1 MNLVIEKGRLT
12 KAPEMSYTANG
23 KCVATFTI
31 AVAKIVRKDAPADT
45 PRANFIRCVAWE
57 NTAQFIGNYFDKG
70 SEILV
75 TGSLETRN
83 YKAKDGSA
91 RYVTEVK
98 VSQAEFCGSKPS
110 NSTSQPQGEFEGGSN
125 VQDEDIPF

>member
-12 KAPEMSYTANG
+12 KAPELSYTANA
-23 KCVATFTI
+23 KCVATYNIT
-31 AVAKIVRKDAPADT
+31 VAKIVRKDAPADT

-57 NTAQFIGNYFDKG
+57 NTAQFIGNYFGKG

-75 TGSLETRN
+75 TGSLEERN
-83 YKAKDGSA
+83 YKAKDGST

-98 VSQAEFCGSKPS
+98 VTHAEFCGSKS
-110 NSTSQPQGEFEGGSN
+110 GNGTSQPQGEFEGGSN

>member
-45 PRANFIRCVAWE
+45 PRAQRSSSATTLTRGV
-57 NTAQFIGNYFDKG
+57 K
-70 SEILV
+70 
-75 TGSLETRN
+75 SLLRAVW
-83 YKAKDGSA
+83 K
-91 RYVTEVK
+91 
-98 VSQAEFCGSKPS
+98 
-110 NSTSQPQGEFEGGSN
+110 
-125 VQDEDIPF
+125 